1 MQLPM
6 FVGHKKAINLLP
18 RDSFESSTLGIVLEW
33 ALTFGK
39 WAVILTQL
47 VVIVVFLWR
56 FTLDRKLT
64 DLRKQITQEIM
75 TIESYGDLEENFLIA
90 QKMINFAKPVL
101 ATQNEVQYLLKTI
114 QSLTPIDVWYEK
126 IIISTDSINFTA
138 YSASLPGFGR
148 LLSALQ
154 RESKFTNINIG
165 NIENGGEDGALLR
178 FDMTLSYGDQKK

>member
-1 MQLPM
+1 M

-18 RDSFESSTLGIVLEW
+18 RDSFESSTLGLVLEW

-56 FTLDRKLT
+56 FALDRQLT
-64 DLRKQITQEIM
+64 DLRKQIQQESM
-75 TIESYGDLEENFLIA
+75 TIKSYGQLEEDFVLA
-90 QKMINFAKPVL
+90 QKTINFAKPTL
-101 ATQNEVQYLLKTI
+101 ATQKEVQNLLEII

-126 IIISTDSINFTA
+126 LSISSSNVNFTA

-148 LLSALQ
+148 LLAALQ
-154 RESKFTNINIG
+154 RESKFTSINVG
-165 NIENGGEDGALLR
+165 SIENGGEDGALLR
-178 FDMTLSYGDQKK
+178 FDMTLTYGDKNK